1 MQGMLWGGGG
11 YRRYHGIQIGTSV
24 DNCLITA
31 RAISVPL
38 GSALSALFAHN
49 DGETMQSTLAKSGGP
64 GVQVSV
70 MVAAEL
76 QDSLLVVMH
85 DLHRLEG
92 LLSHATD
99 NLLVRFG
106 EANDTLTEAVVGDS
120 PELAAVR
127 TALRAAVTEL
137 QFQDMASQLIWH
149 TTKVL
154 QGCAFRLAAEAMGE
168 DEEGE
173 QAAPFTDMAPDR
185 PNPVTQSEM
194 EAGSIDLF

>member
-1 MQGMLWGGGG
+1 
-11 YRRYHGIQIGTSV
+11 
-24 DNCLITA
+24 
-31 RAISVPL
+31 
-38 GSALSALFAHN
+38 
-49 DGETMQSTLAKSGGP
+49 MQSTLTTPEEPAVHVP
-64 GVQVSV
+64 V

-99 NLLVRFG
+99 NLLARFG
-106 EANDTLTEAVVGDS
+106 EANAALTDTVVGQS
-120 PELAAVR
+120 AELAALR
-127 TALRAAVTEL
+127 TALRSAVTEL

-154 QGCAFRLAAEAMGE
+154 QGCAFRLASEAMGS
-168 DEEGE
+168 EEGE
-173 QAAPFTDMAPDR
+173 EAAPFAEMAPDR

-194 EAGSIDLF
+194 DAGSIDLF

>member
-1 MQGMLWGGGG
+1 M
-11 YRRYHGIQIGTSV
+11 SV
-24 DNCLITA
+24 A
-31 RAISVPL
+31 
-38 GSALSALFAHN
+38 
-49 DGETMQSTLAKSGGP
+49 
-64 GVQVSV
+64 
-70 MVAAEL
+70 VAAEL

-99 NLLVRFG
+99 NLLERFG

-127 TALRAAVTEL
+127 KALRAAVTEL

-154 QGCAFRLAAEAMGE
+154 QGCAFRLAAETMGE
-168 DEEGE
+168 EEGE
-173 QAAPFTDMAPDR
+173 EAAPFAEMAPDR

>member
-1 MQGMLWGGGG
+1 
-11 YRRYHGIQIGTSV
+11 
-24 DNCLITA
+24 
-31 RAISVPL
+31 
-38 GSALSALFAHN
+38 
-49 DGETMQSTLAKSGGP
+49 MQSTLAKSGGP

-99 NLLVRFG
+99 NLLERFG
-106 EANDTLTEAVVGDS
+106 EANETLTEAVVGDS

-127 TALRAAVTEL
+127 SALRAAVTEL

-154 QGCAFRLAAEAMGE
+154 QGCAFRLAAETMGE
-168 DEEGE
+168 EEGE
-173 QAAPFTDMAPDR
+173 EAAPFAEMAPDR

>member
-1 MQGMLWGGGG
+1 
-11 YRRYHGIQIGTSV
+11 
-24 DNCLITA
+24 
-31 RAISVPL
+31 
-38 GSALSALFAHN
+38 
-49 DGETMQSTLAKSGGP
+49 MQSTLTTTVGP
-64 GVQVSV
+64 GVQVPV

-99 NLLVRFG
+99 NLLERFG
-106 EANDTLTEAVVGDS
+106 EANGLLTDSVVGDS
-120 PELAAVR
+120 AELAAVR
-127 TALRAAVTEL
+127 AALRSAVTEL

-154 QGCAFRLAAEAMGE
+154 QGCAFRLASEAMGQ
-168 DEEGE
+168 EEGE
-173 QAAPFTDMAPDR
+173 EAAPFAEMAPDR

-194 EAGSIDLF
+194 DAGSIDLF

>member
-1 MQGMLWGGGG
+1 
-11 YRRYHGIQIGTSV
+11 
-24 DNCLITA
+24 
-31 RAISVPL
+31 
-38 GSALSALFAHN
+38 
-49 DGETMQSTLAKSGGP
+49 MQSTLAKSGGP

-76 QDSLLVVMH
+76 PDSLLVVMH

-99 NLLVRFG
+99 NLLERFG
-106 EANDTLTEAVVGDS
+106 EANETLTEAVVGDS

-154 QGCAFRLAAEAMGE
+154 QGCAFRLAAETMG
-168 DEEGE
+168 DDEGE
-173 QAAPFTDMAPDR
+173 ESAPFAEMAPDR

-194 EAGSIDLF
+194 EAGSINLF

>member
-1 MQGMLWGGGG
+1 
-11 YRRYHGIQIGTSV
+11 
-24 DNCLITA
+24 
-31 RAISVPL
+31 
-38 GSALSALFAHN
+38 
-49 DGETMQSTLAKSGGP
+49 MQSMLTRSGP
-64 GVQVSV
+64 PEVRLPV

-99 NLLVRFG
+99 NLLERFG
-106 EANDTLTEAVVGDS
+106 EANEALTDAVVGNS
-120 PELAAVR
+120 PELAAAR
-127 TALRAAVTEL
+127 AALRSAVTEL

-154 QGCAFRLAAEAMGE
+154 QSCAFRLASEAMGH
-168 DEEGE
+168 EEGE
-173 QAAPFTDMAPDR
+173 EAAPFAEMAPDR

-194 EAGSIDLF
+194 DAGSVDLF